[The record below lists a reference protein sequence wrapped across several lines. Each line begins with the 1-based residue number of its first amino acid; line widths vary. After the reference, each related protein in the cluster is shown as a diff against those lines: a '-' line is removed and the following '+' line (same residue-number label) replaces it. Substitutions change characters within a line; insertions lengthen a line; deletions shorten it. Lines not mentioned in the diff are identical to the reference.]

1 MTAVIPEAAIS
12 RAQDVIG
19 PYILMPLC
27 GSGYPSTI
35 TTTGARAPASGGEY
49 MSISN
54 EPSAVVR

>member
-1 MTAVIPEAAIS
+1 
-12 RAQDVIG
+12 
-19 PYILMPLC
+19 MPLC